1 MENYLKFL
9 GKSGVDYKQHQY
21 DGVQWCMDKE
31 LACSGGFVADEMGLG
46 KTIMMIGLMI
56 TNFLPNTLIVLPNVL
71 IDQWVHEIWRTTKHV
86 PLVFYGPAKK
96 GVTLEQLRRA
106 PIVITSY
113 STIRVSRTMC
123 LLHDMKWNRVLFD
136 EAHHLRN
143 KNRRHFGAK
152 RLNSPIKWLISGT
165 PMQNRLADLY
175 NLCSVLD
182 LDLKMVKDANNF
194 VKSVMLCRSKADA
207 NVVLPALSANSLTIE
222 WLSEEERITAE
233 RVHESVYQS
242 ENAFQRLMLIMKA
255 RQACITTF
263 TTFRKGGAKS
273 VDTSG
278 DTSEVQVGGTSGG
291 TSVVQVG
298 GTSGGTSEDT
308 SVVQVGGTS
317 GGTSV
322 GTSGVQVGGTSED
335 TSEDTS
341 GEQVSEKMI
350 IKIRVPK
357 RKHLQKM
364 VHSKMH
370 AVVST
375 LTSRNGNGN
384 GKLVFCHFREEID
397 TLVKLLSKQGIK
409 NVATFDGRTGMQQRS
424 AKLAAGFEILIM
436 QIQTGCEGLNL
447 QNMFNE
453 VYFVSP
459 NWNPAMEDQAV
470 ARCHRIGQKKE
481 VFVFRFYMNSVNVEP
496 KHDSFDQKI
505 LLMQNKKRE
514 LYKNHL

>member
-9 GKSGVDYKQHQY
+9 EKSGVDYKQHQY

-113 STIRVSRTMC
+113 STIRVSRQGKTAC

-152 RLNSPIKWLISGT
+152 RLDSPIKWLISGT
-165 PMQNRLADLY
+165 PIQNRLADLH

-222 WLSEEERITAE
+222 WLSEEERVTAE

-263 TTFRKGGAKS
+263 TTFPKGGAKITFPKG
-273 VDTSG
+273 DAKSG
-278 DTSEVQVGGTSGG
+278 D
-291 TSVVQVG
+291 
-298 GTSGGTSEDT
+298 
-308 SVVQVGGTS
+308 
-317 GGTSV
+317 
-322 GTSGVQVGGTSED
+322 TSGVQVGGTSDGTSGGTSVD
-335 TSEDTS
+335 TSVDTS
-341 GEQVSEKMI
+341 VEQVSEKMI
-350 IKIRVPK
+350 IKIRAPK
-357 RKHLQKM
+357 RKHLQKT

-481 VFVFRFYMNSVNVEP
+481 VFVFRFYMDSVNVEP
-496 KHDSFDQKI
+496 NHDSFDQKI

-514 LYKNHL
+514 LYNATFENHL